1 MNSRNDLLF
10 VSIHGA
16 FLTFDPLSCT
26 SRMEG
31 TCYTSNAAAA
41 DRTGRTAADR
51 TPDKTTSTGW
61 GGLVWNRRRKRPV
74 VSNGGAQRQRHDDGW
89 MRKDGNRRSANTGWV
104 RGVNPNWDRPATA
117 PGKTPEKQAG
127 DAGGAGQPAEG
138 KPRKVSDL
146 ASFLS
151 ALVLFG
157 PNMTHMTH

>member
-16 FLTFDPLSCT
+16 FMTFDPLSCT
-26 SRMEG
+26 SNMKQDKEWMNK
-31 TCYTSNAAAA
+31 NA
-41 DRTGRTAADR
+41 
-51 TPDKTTSTGW
+51 
-61 GGLVWNRRRKRPV
+61 
-74 VSNGGAQRQRHDDGW
+74 
-89 MRKDGNRRSANTGWV
+89 NRRSANTGWV
-104 RGVNPNWDRPATA
+104 RRANPNMDQPSSHSREGCDRSNPSEREA
-117 PGKTPEKQAG
+117 PSSQAAKRHRMPKG
-127 DAGGAGQPAEG
+127 HAR